1 MLASFSFTAIQ
12 FCISLTL
19 LSLIRPCQSQ
29 GSSEPEPP
37 GRFILP
43 ADAGDTSE
51 SQVDYTF
58 EYGSLANFQWATND
72 NATDLEIY
80 NAAGIVISGDTAQT
94 SFNGPLVWSS
104 DFGPPYGTG
113 FYLQIVS
120 EDTDYAIATSVYF
133 TVVPAG
139 SNPSSSAADTSSD
152 IPTTTQLINPPLT
165 IPTTTSTVAIA
176 NTPSVQPLVETSA
189 TTDTSDAFS
198 TTTSEPAAATYTD
211 TASPTTTAQD
221 TSSTS
226 SSPPTATQTA
236 FLPPNG
242 SGRAETSS
250 DPHNESLIIGLSTG
264 LGLTAL
270 SAALACLLLL
280 RRHKRRQYNEQK
292 NTPQAAEKANVDAG
306 AHSHERHDSVYRM
319 LPLYSPSDEL
329 SNSRFYFRSDWTG
342 GMGIG
347 SNHGSGTIAELPSP
361 PFQGIGKPE
370 SHHLIELPG

>member
-1 MLASFSFTAIQ
+1 MLASCSFTAIR

-29 GSSEPEPP
+29 GSSEPKPP

-80 NAAGIVISGDTAQT
+80 NAAGSDTAQT

-104 DFGPPYGTG
+104 DFGDPYGTA

-120 EDTDYAIATSVYF
+120 EDTDYTIATSVYF

-152 IPTTTQLINPPLT
+152 TPTTTESINSPLT
-165 IPTTTSTVAIA
+165 LPTTTSTIAVAS
-176 NTPSVQPLVETSA
+176 TPSVQPLVETSA
-189 TTDTSDAFS
+189 TTDTSDALS
-198 TTTSEPAAATYTD
+198 TTTSESAAATTTD
-211 TASPTTTAQD
+211 TASPTTTTQD
-221 TSSTS
+221 TTLTS
-226 SSPPTATQTA
+226 SSPPRATQTA

-242 SGRAETSS
+242 SGAAKTSS
-250 DPHNESLIIGLSTG
+250 DPDNESLIIGLSTG

-280 RRHKRRQYNEQK
+280 RRHKRRRYNKQK
-292 NTPQAAEKANVDAG
+292 NTPQAAEKGNVAAG

-329 SNSRFYFRSDWTG
+329 SNSRFYSRSDWT

-361 PFQGIGKPE
+361 PSQGIGKPE
-370 SHHLIELPG
+370 PDHLIELPG